1 MTKPPHWID
10 FLYEHPR
17 LTFVL
22 AGAFFILFGVTSV
35 NLFVL
40 LEKNIELFLEWGWS
54 VVEDGAAQQFVEL
67 VGSAYLSLAF
77 YVLFKAC
84 ERILVER
91 WTARRLREIKESARA
106 AKQGPRA

>member
-1 MTKPPHWID
+1 MSARHWVD
-10 FLYEHPR
+10 FLYQRPR

-22 AGAFFILFGVTSV
+22 AGGFFMLFGITSV

-40 LEKNIELFLEWGWS
+40 LQKNIELFLEWGWS

-67 VGSAYLSLAF
+67 VASAYLSLAF
-77 YVLFKAC
+77 YVMFKAC

-91 WTARRLREIKESARA
+91 WTAKRLRQIRSATERSA
-106 AKQGPRA
+106 SGS

>member
-1 MTKPPHWID
+1 MSARHWVD
-10 FLYEHPR
+10 FLYQRPR

-22 AGAFFILFGVTSV
+22 AGAFFMLFGITSV

-40 LEKNIELFLEWGWS
+40 LQKNIELFLEWGWS

-91 WTARRLREIKESARA
+91 WTAKRLREIRSGTERSAS
-106 AKQGPRA
+106 GS